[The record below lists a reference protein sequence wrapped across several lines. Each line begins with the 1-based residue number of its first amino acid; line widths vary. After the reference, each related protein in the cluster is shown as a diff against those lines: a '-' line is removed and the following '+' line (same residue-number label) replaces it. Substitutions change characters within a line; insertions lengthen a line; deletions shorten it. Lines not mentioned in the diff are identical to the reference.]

1 MSEITRQRVTRA
13 ELKLMTVGETRAYKL
28 PSAAACDS
36 AKATTYQ
43 MQNLMRCRFT
53 QRTDYTTNVITI
65 TRSL

>member
-1 MSEITRQRVTRA
+1 MSEITKQRVGRA
-13 ELKLMTVGETRAYKL
+13 DLKMMNVGETKTFKL
-28 PSAAACDS
+28 PSAKACDS

-53 QRTDYTTNVITI
+53 QRTDYATNVITI

>member
-1 MSEITRQRVTRA
+1 M
-13 ELKLMTVGETRAYKL
+13 MNVGETKTFKL
-28 PSAAACDS
+28 PSAKACDS

-53 QRTDYTTNVITI
+53 QRTDYATNVITI